1 MILGMIMLMQ
11 SAEAAALAPSAVVAE
26 QTTAPVW
33 PVLAVLAVSLALA
46 WRPRNPEKSNRR

>member
-1 MILGMIMLMQ
+1 MLMQ

-26 QTTAPVW
+26 PTTAPVW